1 MSKKKAGKSNTI
13 NELIDFL
20 FVVDIF
26 ISAIIFSKTKNIK
39 FVGVFFFLFLVSIIV
54 IFYFLKERKR
64 KTYLDSGINMVD
76 KMSGEEFETFL
87 SVHFKELG
95 YRVELTP
102 ITNDYGADLIL
113 KKDNRKFVLQAKRW
127 ATKVGIGAVQE
138 IVASI
143 NYYNADKGIVISNN
157 FFTKNAY
164 ELALKNNIELWN
176 RNKLIEIMSKSNGK
190 IIANNIVMDEVF
202 ESNIKQEREIIE
214 EICPRCGGKLIVR
227 LGKRGKFFGCTN
239 FPNCK
244 FTKNIVL

>member
-1 MSKKKAGKSNTI
+1 MRKKKTGRNNFI

-26 ISAIIFSKTKNIK
+26 ISLIIFSKTKNIE
-39 FVGVFFFLFLVSIIV
+39 FVVVFFILFIVVILVIV
-54 IFYFLKERKR
+54 SFLKKRKR
-64 KTYLDSGINMVD
+64 KIYLDSGINMVD
-76 KMSGEEFETFL
+76 KMSGEEFEMFL

-113 KKDNRKFVLQAKRW
+113 KKDNIKWVLQAKRW
-127 ATKVGIGAVQE
+127 TTKVGIGAVQE
-138 IVASI
+138 VVASI

-176 RNKLIEIMSKSNGK
+176 RNKLIDIMAKSNGK
-190 IIANNIVMDEVF
+190 YIANNVIENEVY
-202 ESNIKQEREIIE
+202 ESNIKKEKGIKE

-227 LGKRGKFFGCTN
+227 SGKRGKFFGCIN
-239 FPNCK
+239 FPDCK
-244 FTKNIVL
+244 FTKNIAL